1 MISNERINEIKEK
14 ILNIK
19 KNIDTLYDNHA
30 DDEEF
35 CITIKNLCN
44 NYKFASE
51 KTIEEDI
58 NNQINMDRALN
69 LGIIGVM
76 KAGKSSLLNSLLF
89 EGKNILPKSVTPMTA
104 ALTYMKY
111 SEQNYIEIDFVTEE
125 DIKTYKKVHDDFEN
139 ILNKKVEEKIK
150 EKERAINSNESLTG
164 SFINM
169 VLGER
174 KNNNEVNNNI
184 DKEKIK
190 KECFEEL
197 KKENE
202 HLASGYENYN
212 EMNKIK
218 DNKNQIFNKIL
229 SKGKER
235 IDFNNI
241 EEVSSELKK
250 YVGANGEYTPFVKSM
265 NLYLN
270 AEKLKKINII
280 DTPGFNDPIESR
292 NKKTAELLKK
302 CEAVFILTRSTKAF
316 TESDKEV
323 INKIVKKEGLRE
335 IYIIL
340 SKIDSSL
347 NSKSVIDKSK
357 GDLKDALDNILNDF
371 YPYLEDNIKDLGYG
385 NIFGDLKKNLKS
397 RVLYSSSISNIIMKN
412 YDNLEKLDGTEQQV
426 FHNLKEAY
434 PLYFDSKESSM
445 RYLKLLS
452 NIENIENV
460 LYSIAEKKDQIFE
473 EKLEKIEDVY
483 EENAEEIQ
491 YKLMEYA
498 QRRISNI
505 ENMKIEKEV
514 AKLEILENNYTN
526 IAKNIQPYA
535 KKAIDEWYRE
545 SVNSAQRHLDK
556 FYTKVKSGAKDAQ
569 DIEEEKKSKREW
581 IIFKKE
587 WIEKHPTVHT
597 NEVLAIIDDYINNFN
612 RQLEVFLMEIY
623 QALNK
628 NLVSKITPIFTKYDE
643 TIEEIDISNIVESIT
658 NEYRSKIKQYKND
671 IPFTNK
677 GILKDNEAESFV
689 NEIQEYIKVLEREFY
704 NLLVEDNISAL
715 NRDLLK
721 ISFDTEILDTRKS
734 ILKNRKFELENQ
746 KQSKY
751 KWNKIKGEIDLIL

>member
-19 KNIDTLYDNHA
+19 KNIDTLHDNHV
-30 DDEEF
+30 DDIEF
-35 CITIKNLCN
+35 CITIKNLSN
-44 NYKFASE
+44 NYKFSSKE
-51 KTIEEDI
+51 TIEEDI
-58 NNQINMDRALN
+58 NTQLNMDRALN

-104 ALTYMKY
+104 ALTYIKY
-111 SEQNYIEIDFVTEE
+111 SEKNYVEIDFVTEE
-125 DIKTYKKVHDDFEN
+125 DIKTYKKVHDDFEA

-150 EKERAINSNESLTG
+150 ERERTINSNEIET
-164 SFINM
+164 
-169 VLGER
+169 
-174 KNNNEVNNNI
+174 I
-184 DKEKIK
+184 DKEEIK

-229 SKGKER
+229 SEGKER

-241 EEVSSELKK
+241 EEVSSELTK

-357 GDLKDALDNILNDF
+357 GNLEDALDNILNDF
-371 YPYLEDNIKDLGYG
+371 YPYLESNIRDLGYG
-385 NIFGDLKKNLKS
+385 NIFGDLINNLKS
-397 RVLYSSSISNIIMKN
+397 RVLYASSISNIIMKN
-412 YDNLEKLDGTEQQV
+412 YDNLEKLDETEQKV
-426 FHNLKEAY
+426 LHNLKESY
-434 PLYFDSKESSM
+434 PDYFYSREDSM
-445 RYLKLLS
+445 QYLKLLS

-460 LYSIAEKKDQIFE
+460 LYSVAEKKDKIFE

-483 EENAEEIQ
+483 DENAEEIQ
-491 YKLMEYA
+491 SKLMEYA
-498 QRRISNI
+498 QKRISDI
-505 ENMKIEKEV
+505 ENMKIEKEA
-514 AKLEILENNYTN
+514 AKLEILENNY
-526 IAKNIQPYA
+526 IEISKNIQPYA

-545 SVNSAQRHLDK
+545 SIKGAQRHLDK
-556 FYTKVKSGAKDAQ
+556 FYTKVKSGAKEAQ
-569 DIEEEKKSKREW
+569 NIEEEKISKREW
-581 IIFKKE
+581 IFFEKE
-587 WIEKHPTVHT
+587 WIEKHPTVNT
-597 NEVLAIIDDYINNFN
+597 NEVIDIINNYINNFN
-612 RQLEVFLMEIY
+612 RQIEVFLMEIY

-643 TIEEIDISNIVESIT
+643 TIEEIDIENIVESIT
-658 NEYRSKIKQYKND
+658 NEYHSKIKKYKND
-671 IPFTNK
+671 IPFINK
-677 GILKDNEAESFV
+677 GILKDYEAENFV
-689 NEIQEYIKVLEREFY
+689 NEIQEYINGLEREFY
-704 NLLVEDNISAL
+704 DILVEDNISDL

-721 ISFDTEILDTRKS
+721 KNFDTEILDTRKS

-746 KQSKY
+746 KQTKY
-751 KWNKIKGEIDLIL
+751 KWNKIKEEIDLIL